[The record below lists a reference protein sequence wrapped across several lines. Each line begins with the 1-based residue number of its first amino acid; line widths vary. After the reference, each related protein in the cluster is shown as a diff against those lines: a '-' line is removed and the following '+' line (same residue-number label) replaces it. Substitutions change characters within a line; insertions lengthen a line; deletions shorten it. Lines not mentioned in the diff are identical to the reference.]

1 MWVGVARGAGLVLVR
16 GEQGPGFH
24 VTSRGHWSP
33 RDSGRTTSSNVLPS
47 HWGGGCLSE
56 SLRVTSRSI
65 GRGSQ

>member
-1 MWVGVARGAGLVLVR
+1 MWAGVARNVGLVLVR

-47 HWGGGCLSE
+47 HGGGYLSE
-56 SLRVTSRSI
+56 SLRVTSHSI